1 MITGMQGLVSSMQ
14 AQWQRHE
21 VIANNLANA
30 TTTGFK
36 RDDLLILSSAQ
47 GLPGTGGAD
56 PSLSALPTIQWT
68 DYSQGEIRPT
78 GRSLDVAIDGNGF
91 LAVQTLQGERYT
103 RAGAL
108 NMNADGNLVTSEGN
122 VVLGTSGGPIPVRSS
137 RITVAPDG
145 QISDGTRT
153 IGTLKV
159 VDFPRP
165 YRLTKEGNGLF
176 APSDGAAVP
185 QPAQNYQV
193 VGGAVEASNVK
204 PIEVMVSM
212 IEVLRKYEALQ
223 RTIQAVDDANRQ
235 STSEIGKV

>member
-14 AQWQRHE
+14 AQWLRQE

-36 RDDLLILSSAQ
+36 RDDIVIRGGAQ
-47 GLPGTGGAD
+47 GMPGTGGGDTSPA
-56 PSLSALPTIQWT
+56 PPTIQWT

-91 LAVQTLQGERYT
+91 LAVQTPQGERYT

-108 NMNADGNLVTSEGN
+108 NMNAEGYLVTSEGH
-122 VVLGTSGGPIPVRSS
+122 VVLGTAGPIPVRSS

-165 YRLTKEGNGLF
+165 YRLTKEGHGLF
-176 APSDGAAVP
+176 APSDASAVP

-212 IEVLRKYEALQ
+212 IEVLRNYEALQ